1 MAFRLNHFLIN
12 ATACVYAWLD
22 FFNNTY
28 QFSVCNGFY
37 KEIGPSREALNGE
50 LNRRYTF
57 FTIYK
62 VLSSIPFAL
71 FSSFIVVSLTHR
83 SFIELIDFML
93 GKRQHEE
100 EETKA
105 NSLFKV
111 KDENEII
118 YSRCDLDYV
127 IDLLDKRYSN
137 FEHKSKTM
145 SFRTI
150 ESCDYTVVKVE
161 KQNWMSR
168 FLGISKYVLGK

>member
-37 KEIGPSREALNGE
+37 KEIGPSKEALSE

-93 GKRQHEE
+93 CKRQQEQ
-100 EETKA
+100 KN

-118 YSRCDLDYV
+118 YSKCDIDYV
-127 IDLLDKRYSN
+127 IDLLDNRFSN
-137 FEHKSKTM
+137 FAHKSKTM

-150 ESCDYTVVKVE
+150 ESCEYTVVKVE
-161 KQNWMSR
+161 RQNLMSR
-168 FLGISKYVLGK
+168 FLGMSKYVLGK

>member
-1 MAFRLNHFLIN
+1 MVAFRLNHCLIN
-12 ATACVYAWLD
+12 ATACMYAWLD

-37 KEIGPSREALNGE
+37 KEIGPSKEALSE

-83 SFIELIDFML
+83 SVIELLEFL
-93 GKRQHEE
+93 LCKRQQEQ
-100 EETKA
+100 KN

-118 YSRCDLDYV
+118 YSRCDIDYV

-145 SFRTI
+145 SLRTI
-150 ESCDYTVVKVE
+150 ESCEYTVVRVE
-161 KQNWMSR
+161 KQNLMSR
-168 FLGISKYVLGK
+168 ILGMSKYVLGK